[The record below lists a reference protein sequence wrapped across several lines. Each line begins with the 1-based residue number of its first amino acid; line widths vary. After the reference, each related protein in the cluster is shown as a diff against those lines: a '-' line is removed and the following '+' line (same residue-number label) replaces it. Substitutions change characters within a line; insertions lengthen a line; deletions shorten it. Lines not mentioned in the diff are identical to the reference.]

1 MRKNMDKGKSCAA
14 LLTDLRKTF
23 DCIVRNFLIAIL
35 EACFSYEDFEVT
47 YIYLTDRKHRTK
59 VTILSVILLIYCWMS
74 HKVQFY
80 TLFYSTFTS
89 VIFSF
94 LLKEIMLL
102 AMLMTQL
109 HIQTVKIL

>member
-1 MRKNMDKGKSCAA
+1 MDKGKSCAA
-14 LLTDLRKTF
+14 LLTDLSKTF
-23 DCIVRNFLIAIL
+23 DCIVRNFLIAKV
-35 EACFSYEDFEVT
+35 EACGFSYEVFKVT

-59 VTILSVILLIYCWMS
+59 VTIPSVILLTYCWMS

-80 TLFYSTFTS
+80 TLLYSTFTS

-94 LLKEIMLL
+94 LLEEITLL

-109 HIQTVKIL
+109 HIQTVRML